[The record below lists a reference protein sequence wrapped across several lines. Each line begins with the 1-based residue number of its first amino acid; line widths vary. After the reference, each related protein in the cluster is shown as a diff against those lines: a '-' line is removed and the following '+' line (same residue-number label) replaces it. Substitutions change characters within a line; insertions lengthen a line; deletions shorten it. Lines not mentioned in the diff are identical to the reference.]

1 MQNIGRAFTYPFED
15 PRWVAKLGIGV
26 LFTLLS
32 FLLIG
37 IPFVLGYM
45 LETIRNVARGDERPL
60 PEWDNLGGYFA
71 QGLAAVL
78 VFLIYAIPYLLLAI
92 LAAMSGDRGGASALF
107 GCLGI
112 LYALVLWF
120 ISPAVMLRF
129 ALTRDFAAAIQIP
142 EIISFIQRNIGNYVL
157 VFLLYI
163 VASIIGSIGFLALCI
178 GVIFTTF
185 YSYLIDAYLLG
196 LLQRA
201 AGGEDILPVRAPG
214 G

>member
-32 FLLIG
+32 FILLG

-45 LETIRNVARGDERPL
+45 LEIIRNVARGDDRPL

-78 VFLIYAIPYLLLAI
+78 VFLIYATPYILLTI
-92 LAAMSGDRGGASALF
+92 LAAMTSERGGASVLF
-107 GCLGI
+107 GCLGP

-129 ALTRDFAAAIQIP
+129 AMTRDIAAALQIP
-142 EIISFIQRNIGNYVL
+142 EVLSFIQRNIGNYVL

-163 VASIIGSIGFLALCI
+163 VAGIIGSIGFLALCI

-201 AGGEDILPVRAPG
+201 AGGEDILPVRTPG
-214 G
+214 V

>member
-15 PRWVAKLGIGV
+15 PRWVAKLGIGA

-32 FLLIG
+32 FILIG
-37 IPFVLGYM
+37 IPFVVGYM
-45 LETIRNVARGDERPL
+45 LEVIRNVARGDERPL

-71 QGLAAVL
+71 QGLGAVL
-78 VFLIYAIPYLLLAI
+78 VFIVYAIPYIVLSI
-92 LAAMSGDRGGASALF
+92 LAAMSGERGGASALF
-107 GCLGI
+107 GCLGF

-120 ISPAVMLRF
+120 ISPAVMLRL
-129 ALTRDFAAAIQIP
+129 AMTRDISAALQVP

-163 VASIIGSIGFLALCI
+163 VAGIIGSIGFLALCI

-201 AGGEDILPVRAPG
+201 AGGEDILPAQAPG
-214 G
+214 V